1 MRYPRRG
8 NAWVVAAVDFAPTAN
23 LFSFV
28 RSRMHFS
35 ILYQTKP
42 LRAHSHFPLSQL
54 QMSPLAC
61 LQWALCCL
69 PVMACEISIIII
81 MAPRAAM
88 SANGRS
94 LIGNELSHH
103 PKGTC
108 LLLLLFGSMQCGS
121 LTDMFLCIKMKQ
133 IWRNRGSKRWC
144 LALSNIIILL
154 PRLLLQITEVK
165 QEFGEHQMPFLL

>member
-1 MRYPRRG
+1 
-8 NAWVVAAVDFAPTAN
+8 
-23 LFSFV
+23 
-28 RSRMHFS
+28 MHFS

-42 LRAHSHFPLSQL
+42 LRAHSHFPFSQL

-88 SANGRS
+88 SADGRS

-108 LLLLLFGSMQCGS
+108 LLLLLFRSMQCGS
-121 LTDMFLCIKMKQ
+121 LTVCTGMFLCRKMRQ
-133 IWRNRGSKRWC
+133 IWRKGSSKWWC

-154 PRLLLQITEVK
+154 HRLPLKLTEVK
-165 QEFGEHQMPFLL
+165 QERVEHQMPVSL